1 MQWKRPR
8 NTIQHGKEPMD
19 EYSLTKAGVALDD
32 TIPYTEQYGHML
44 SKTYSENL
52 TGNALQTA
60 SRKSQD
66 LLSSMLELINDE
78 K

>member
-1 MQWKRPR
+1 
-8 NTIQHGKEPMD
+8 MD
-19 EYSLTKAGVALDD
+19 EYSLKKVGVDLDD
-32 TIPYTEQYGHML
+32 TIPYTEQYGHLL
-44 SKTYSENL
+44 SKTYSENSV

-66 LLSSMLELINDE
+66 LFSSMFELINDE

>member
-1 MQWKRPR
+1 
-8 NTIQHGKEPMD
+8 MD
-19 EYSLTKAGVALDD
+19 EYSLKKVGVDLDD
-32 TIPYTEQYGHML
+32 TILYTEQYGHTGML
-44 SKTYSENL
+44 SKTYPENL

-66 LLSSMLELINDE
+66 LLSSMFGLINDE

>member
-1 MQWKRPR
+1 
-8 NTIQHGKEPMD
+8 MD
-19 EYSLTKAGVALDD
+19 EYSLTKVGVDLDD
-32 TIPYTEQYGHML
+32 TIPYTEQYGHLL